1 MNFFKSIILK
11 IKKIFNKHE
20 DIKMLEESKIIN
32 NSNAK
37 DEFIENLKVNINK
50 VIKKKKV
57 ETLICPGDGLGI
69 NNKIT
74 S

>member
-1 MNFFKSIILK
+1 
-11 IKKIFNKHE
+11 
-20 DIKMLEESKIIN
+20 MLEEPKVIN

-37 DEFIENLKVNINK
+37 DEFIKSLKVNINK

-57 ETLICPGDGLGI
+57 ETLICHGDGLGI

>member
-1 MNFFKSIILK
+1 MNFFKNIISR

-20 DIKMLEESKIIN
+20 DIKMLEEPKVIN

-37 DEFIENLKVNINK
+37 DEFIKSLKVNINK

-57 ETLICPGDGLGI
+57 ETLICHGDGLGI